1 MHSVDKI
8 FRKSMNKQIVKVADI
23 EIANDKPF
31 VLFGGMNVLESRDL
45 AMKIAEHY
53 VETTNRLNIPY
64 VFKASFDKA
73 NRSSI
78 HSYRGPGMEEGLK
91 IFEEIKRTFNVPI
104 ITDVHEPHQAAP
116 VAEVADIIQLPAF
129 LARQTDLVVAMAK
142 TEAVINVKKP
152 QFLAPHEMRHI
163 IKKLNDGGNDNV
175 ILCERG
181 SSFGY
186 NNLVV
191 DMLGMDDMKH
201 MAPVM
206 FDATHALQRPGGRA
220 DSADGRRAQATELAR
235 SGMAL
240 GLAGLFI
247 EAHPNPNEAKCDGPC
262 ALPLEKLA
270 GYLTQMKA
278 VDALV
283 KSFDVLDTSAA
294 DL

>member
-1 MHSVDKI
+1 
-8 FRKSMNKQIVKVADI
+8 MNTQIIKVADI
-23 EIANDKPF
+23 EVANDKPF

-45 AMKIAEHY
+45 AMRIAEHY
-53 VETTNRLNIPY
+53 VEVTSKLGIPY

-78 HSYRGPGMEEGLK
+78 NSYRGPGMEEGLK
-91 IFEEIKRTFNVPI
+91 IFEEIKSTFNVPL

-116 VAEVADIIQLPAF
+116 VAEVVDVIQLPAF

-142 TEAVINVKKP
+142 TGNVINVKKP

-163 IKKLNDGGNDNV
+163 IKKMSEAGNEQV

-181 SSFGY
+181 TSFGY

-201 MAPVM
+201 MAPVI
-206 FDATHALQRPGGRA
+206 FDATHALQRPGGRS
-220 DSADGRRAQATELAR
+220 DSADGRRAQAAELAR

-247 EAHPNPNEAKCDGPC
+247 EAHLNPNEAKCDGPC
-262 ALPLEKLA
+262 ALPLAKLE
-270 GYLTQMKA
+270 GYLQQMKA
-278 VDALV
+278 VDDLV
-283 KSFDVLDTSAA
+283 KSFAPLDTSAA

>member
-1 MHSVDKI
+1 
-8 FRKSMNKQIVKVADI
+8 MNTDI
-23 EIANDKPF
+23 ITIAGREVANDKPF

-45 AMKIAEHY
+45 AMSIAEHY
-53 VETTNRLNIPY
+53 VTITEKLNIPY

-78 HSYRGPGMEEGLK
+78 NSYRGPGMDEGLK
-91 IFEEIKRTFNVPI
+91 IFEEIKRTFNVPV
-104 ITDVHEPHQAAP
+104 ITDVHEPFQAEP
-116 VAEVADIIQLPAF
+116 VAEVADVIQLPAF

-142 TEAVINVKKP
+142 TGAVINVKKP

-163 IKKLNDGGNDNV
+163 IKKINEAGNDKV

-191 DMLGMDDMKH
+191 DMLGMDDMKQ
-201 MAPVM
+201 MAPVI
-206 FDATHALQRPGGRA
+206 FDATHALQRPGGRS
-220 DSADGRRAQATELAR
+220 DSADGRRAQAAELAR

-262 ALPLEKLA
+262 ALPLAKLES
-270 GYLTQMKA
+270 YLQQMKA
-278 VDALV
+278 VDELI
-283 KSFDVLDTSAA
+283 KSFAPLDTSAA